1 MGLVLNASFYWERK
15 NGSKKQAFIRQKSE
29 DQKWSAAKID
39 RVDAQEPVEL
49 QSPEC
54 EYGTCLLPPKTAT
67 SETRDMIGTSSKC
80 QDPRANLWGWVG
92 YRWVPE
98 KIGRFTGLLKRSHGQ
113 SGWTYIG
120 DPLKPQR
127 YQGLCPWFP
136 KLQGMPL
143 SDQVGMFIYT
153 V

>member
-1 MGLVLNASFYWERK
+1 MVPKNRHLSGKRVKIKNDQLQRLTVLMPK
-15 NGSKKQAFIRQKSE
+15 NQ
-29 DQKWSAAKID
+29 
-39 RVDAQEPVEL
+39 PVEL

-127 YQGLCPWFP
+127 YQGLCP
-136 KLQGMPL
+136 
-143 SDQVGMFIYT
+143 
-153 V
+153 